1 MDTLYSFRD
10 AYPPV
15 YQRGRGVTASR
26 PVYRDGALVA
36 PTQAGSTYTLL
47 GPGGDIIVNAQP
59 VTVTN
64 SIATYA
70 LTSTHLASTLVLGE
84 GYQEVWALVLDGA
97 TITTDREVAVGLRQL
112 YPVVTDEDLTADYP
126 VANRD
131 LPGEATSWQGFLD
144 EAWKEIVSRLV
155 MGGHLSYS
163 IKSAFAFRRPHKELT
178 HALRFRALAA
188 ARPSQTN
195 FMELQKHHQDRYEA
209 AWKDMNWT
217 SDENGDGRPDNPQRR
232 RGTGGGILHINGS
245 PGRRPPKTAKW

>member
-26 PVYRDGALVA
+26 PVYRDAALVA

-47 GPGGDIIVNAQP
+47 GPSGDAIVNAQP

-84 GYQEVWALVLDGA
+84 GYQEVWVLVLGGVA
-97 TITTDREVAVGLRQL
+97 ITTDREVAIALRPL
-112 YPVVTDEDLTADYP
+112 YPVVTDEDLLADYP
-126 VANRD
+126 ITNRD
-131 LPGEATSWQGFLD
+131 LPGDATSWQGFID
-144 EAWKEIVSRLV
+144 EAWKEIISRLI
-155 MGGHLSYS
+155 MEGHLSYMV
-163 IKSAFAFRRPHKELT
+163 KSHYAFRACHKELT

-188 ARPSQTN
+188 ARPSQVN
-195 FMELQKHHQDRYEA
+195 LMELQKHHQDRYEA
-209 AWKDMNWT
+209 SWKAMNWT

-232 RGTGGGILHINGS
+232 KGSGGGILHINGS
-245 PGRRPPKTAKW
+245 PGRRPAKTARW